1 MTKNDLNDAAWPI
14 KSTGFA
20 WYSIWWMALTR
31 PGFRSYTLILN
42 DSFANATR
50 ACWWVFAAT
59 VMVKLISMFTTG
71 FANATIQHL
80 PGEETSLWLGV
91 MIGIVSIPFAGGG
104 SVLAMLLGSL
114 FANLFAKI
122 FGGTGT
128 FGSTVYLTAAY
139 VAPISII
146 VGVVS
151 LVPAIAFLFIPLG
164 VYVFRLQVAVI
175 QAAHRLTGIRSSVVV
190 LIPTLLFF
198 LLAYVFSLVAN
209 FIANLGS

>member
-1 MTKNDLNDAAWPI
+1 MTKNDLSDAPQPI

-50 ACWWVFAAT
+50 ACWWVFTAT
-59 VMVKLISMFTTG
+59 VMVKLISMFTAG
-71 FANATIQHL
+71 VANANVQHL
-80 PGEETSLWLGV
+80 PGEETSLWLAVIIGV
-91 MIGIVSIPFAGGG
+91 ASIPFAGGG

-114 FANLFAKI
+114 FANLSAKI

-146 VGVVS
+146 AGIVS
-151 LVPAIAFLFIPLG
+151 MVPIVAFLFIPLG
-164 VYVFRLQVAVI
+164 LYVFRLQVAVI
-175 QAAHRLTGIRSSVVV
+175 QAAHRLTGMRSSVVV
-190 LIPTLLFF
+190 LIPTLLLF

-209 FIANLGS
+209 FIANLG

>member
-1 MTKNDLNDAAWPI
+1 MTNNDLNHATQPI
-14 KSTGFA
+14 KLTSDSFA

-31 PGFRSYTLILN
+31 PGFRSYTVILN
-42 DSFANATR
+42 DSFATVTR
-50 ACWWVFAAT
+50 ACWWVFTAT
-59 VMVKLISMFTTG
+59 VMVKLISMCVAG
-71 FANATIQHL
+71 VANASVQHL
-80 PGEETSLWLGV
+80 PGDATSLWLGV
-91 MIGIVSIPFAGGG
+91 ILGITSLPFAGGG

-114 FANLFAKI
+114 FANLSAKI

-146 VGVVS
+146 VGIVS
-151 LVPAIAFLFIPLG
+151 MVPAVAFLFIPLG

-175 QAAHRLTGIRSSVVV
+175 QAAHRLTGMRSSVVV
-190 LIPTLLFF
+190 LIPTLLLF

-209 FIANLGS
+209 IG